1 MFNNERLS
9 TIGRSI
15 RKMTLQLEKGKQ
27 KVYLSTSVDPGVKK
41 AIDEVRGILSRSQ
54 YTQLALSER
63 IAKDRSSSKKNEEK

>member
-27 KVYLSTSVDPGVKK
+27 KVYLSTSIDPEVKG

-54 YTQLALSER
+54 YTQQALSER
-63 IAKDRSSSKKNEEK
+63 IAKDRSSKKNEEK